1 MGKISSYSNVSSPAL
16 TDDLIGTDVSNSN
29 ATKNFSAQQLL
40 GLLGGPAGVGGA
52 VLDLPSYPN
61 NAIAIAAG
69 LSAGQLYKVN
79 DGAGNYTVAI
89 VV

>member
-40 GLLGGPAGVGGA
+40 GLLGGPAGGA